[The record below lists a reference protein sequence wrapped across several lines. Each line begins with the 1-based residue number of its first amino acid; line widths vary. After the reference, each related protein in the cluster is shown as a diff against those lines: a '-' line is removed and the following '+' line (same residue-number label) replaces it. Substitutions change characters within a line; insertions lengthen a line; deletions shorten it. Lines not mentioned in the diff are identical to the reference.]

1 MYLKGWINM
10 KKEEFIA
17 LGISEELATKAAE
30 ASKNELE
37 SYIPKTRFNEVNEAK
52 KQLETDLKTRDEQ
65 LEDLRKNSGD
75 NTELKAQLETLQAEN
90 KAAKEQYEADMK
102 NLKLETA
109 IKLAV
114 GETAQDADLVA
125 GLFDKSKLVLSE
137 DGKVSGLDEQLKT
150 LKEEKAFLF
159 KVDTNLTQKSS
170 YAPQGGKTPEKGL
183 AAQIAETRNKE
194 MGANPYE
201 NAWS

>member
-1 MYLKGWINM
+1 M

-17 LGISEELATKAAE
+17 LGISEELAAKAAE
-30 ASKNELE
+30 VSKNELE

-52 KQLETDLKTRDEQ
+52 KQLETDLKTRDDQ
-65 LEDLRKNSGD
+65 LEDLKKNSGD
-75 NTELKAQLETLQAEN
+75 NAELKTQLETLQAEN

-114 GETAQDADLVA
+114 RETAHDIDLVA
-125 GLFDKSKLVLSE
+125 GLFDKSTLVLSE
-137 DGKVSGLDEQLKT
+137 DGKISGLEEQLKA
-150 LKEEKAFLF
+150 LKENKCFLF
-159 KVDTNLTQKSS
+159 KEETISRPS
-170 YAPQGGKTPEKGL
+170 YTPQAGKANEKGL
-183 AAQIAETRNKE
+183 ARQIAETRNKE
-194 MGANPYE
+194 IGANPYE

>member
-1 MYLKGWINM
+1 M

-52 KQLETDLKTRDEQ
+52 KQLEADLKTRDKQ
-65 LEDLRKNSGD
+65 LEDLKKNSGD
-75 NTELKAQLETLQAEN
+75 NAELKTQLETLQAEN
-90 KAAKEQYEADMK
+90 KAAKEQYETDMK

-114 GETAQDADLVA
+114 GETAQDTDLVA
-125 GLFDKSKLVLSE
+125 GLFDKSKLILNE
-137 DGKVSGLDEQLKT
+137 DGKVTGIEEQLKT
-150 LKEEKAFLF
+150 LKESKGFLF
-159 KVDTNLTQKSS
+159 KEETKQQTQIKGSTPISGSGIPTTKKPSEMTYSELCTYMETNPGAT
-170 YAPQGGKTPEKGL
+170 
-183 AAQIAETRNKE
+183 IA
-194 MGANPYE
+194 
-201 NAWS
+201 